1 MYIEIS
7 HGAVDVNVH
16 PTKTEVKFS
25 DEGAVFSAVYG
36 ACKAALDTEKNI
48 KPEQD
53 IDISNI
59 PTVRSMRPTPSDIA
73 PAAGSNGRAAQ
84 TGGNNMRRSGV
95 GAAINSP
102 DKIIRPLPRGGFAS
116 VTYAPIK
123 NDYPKSKSGYP
134 EPRVL
139 PLSDSIPRIGDYQTK
154 IAMPAAVTAPISDS
168 DGTPIKSDGG
178 VRIIG
183 EALSTYIVVECGDEI
198 VFIDKHAAHERVIFD
213 KLRSQKGESMEQIAL
228 TPVLCDISA
237 EDASLIAENRGRLLS
252 LGFDIDLIGEKTVA
266 VRSLPADIDTGDVAP
281 LIDEICANLSVGDEG
296 KMQRMSDDILH
307 TAACKAAIKAGKMSS
322 PGELPALVDAVMRDE
337 VRYCPHGRPVCV
349 TVTKKDLDKL
359 FRRT

>member
-1 MYIEIS
+1 M
-7 HGAVDVNVH
+7 
-16 PTKTEVKFS
+16 
-25 DEGAVFSAVYG
+25 
-36 ACKAALDTEKNI
+36 
-48 KPEQD
+48 
-53 IDISNI
+53 
-59 PTVRSMRPTPSDIA
+59 
-73 PAAGSNGRAAQ
+73 
-84 TGGNNMRRSGV
+84 
-95 GAAINSP
+95 
-102 DKIIRPLPRGGFAS
+102 
-116 VTYAPIK
+116 
-123 NDYPKSKSGYP
+123 
-134 EPRVL
+134 
-139 PLSDSIPRIGDYQTK
+139 
-154 IAMPAAVTAPISDS
+154 
-168 DGTPIKSDGG
+168 
-178 VRIIG
+178 RIIG

-322 PGELPALVDAVMRDE
+322 PGELPALVDAVMCDE